1 MDLYC
6 SVSISETCGIKMKP
20 PTIENMR
27 LVPEDIIKWC
37 ASQLDGEENNFEL
50 CLDVAKE
57 LRDAGLTP
65 VYLCSESLKDLFVTT
80 KEKLQK
86 KLH

>member
-1 MDLYC
+1 
-6 SVSISETCGIKMKP
+6 MKP

-27 LVPEDIIKWC
+27 MVPEDIIKWC
-37 ASQLDGEENNFEL
+37 ASQMEDEENTFEM
-50 CLDVAKE
+50 CLEIAGQ
-57 LRDAGLTP
+57 LRKAGLTP
-65 VYLCSESLKDLFVTT
+65 VYLCSESLKDLFVTS